1 MQYLYLATV
10 FAGALVCLL
19 ASILLFV
26 RRKEAKRSRVIL
38 AVIVFFS
45 VYNYITRFIALCNG
59 EIPELVVSAKLLLQ
73 ANFMV
78 LGYILYPIEVIAPGW
93 LSFRRILKLYSYW
106 LLAVVV
112 YLISLQLGVEYRPYG
127 SLLEMLAH
135 ADSFEV
141 GFRLLLSALFFTPT
155 FIVFFIHRTQLYRNS
170 DHIWVRKYVLTLSVN
185 MLAYMLVLMF
195 NHPEFNILY
204 YYVSVGCSLYIVYME
219 LFDRLIVKTLPAA
232 VAEEKERTTSERTTE
247 TGNTPFETI
256 DSSLSSEKCGNDKKD
271 SVLIQR
277 LDSYM
282 KINKAWRNPDLSLNT
297 LASELFTNRTSLAQ
311 AMHESGYENYS
322 NYINRLRIEDFLQ
335 QIESGQMLNFQ
346 ETFFFVGFRS
356 RSTALRNFR
365 QFTGSTPSEYFQK
378 KDPDTVQ
385 HPSNQSGR
393 D

>member
-38 AVIVFFS
+38 AVIVSFS
-45 VYNYITRFIALCNG
+45 VFNYITRFIALCNG
-59 EIPELVVSAKLLLQ
+59 ETPELVVSAKLLLQ

-93 LSFRRILKLYSYW
+93 LSFQRILKLYSYW

-112 YLISLQLGVEYRPYG
+112 YLISLQLGVEYTPYG
-127 SLLEMLAH
+127 SLLGMLAH
-135 ADSFEV
+135 SGSFEV
-141 GFRLLLSALFFTPT
+141 WFRLLLSVLIFAPAL
-155 FIVFFIHRTQLYRNS
+155 IVFFIHRTRLYRNS
-170 DHIWVRKYVLTLSVN
+170 DHIWVRKYVITLSVN

-232 VAEEKERTTSERTTE
+232 VAEEKEETTDE
-247 TGNTPFETI
+247 TD
-256 DSSLSSEKCGNDKKD
+256 DSFMCPEKCGNDKKD

-277 LDSYM
+277 LDNYM
-282 KINKAWRNPDLSLNT
+282 KIHKAWRNPDLSLNT
-297 LASELFTNRTSLAQ
+297 LASQLFTNRTSLAQ
-311 AMHESGYENYS
+311 AMRESDYENYS
-322 NYINRLRIEDFLQ
+322 NYINRLRIEDFME

-378 KDPDTVQ
+378 KDGEAEEP
-385 HPSNQSGR
+385 PEM
-393 D
+393 

>member
-38 AVIVFFS
+38 AVIVSFS
-45 VYNYITRFIALCNG
+45 VFNYITRFIALCNG
-59 EIPELVVSAKLLLQ
+59 ETPELVVSAKLLLQ

-93 LSFRRILKLYSYW
+93 LSFQRILKLYSYW

-112 YLISLQLGVEYRPYG
+112 YLISLQLGVEYTPYG
-127 SLLEMLAH
+127 SLLGMLAH
-135 ADSFEV
+135 SGSFEV
-141 GFRLLLSALFFTPT
+141 WFRLLLSVLIFAPAL
-155 FIVFFIHRTQLYRNS
+155 IVFFIHQTRLYRNS
-170 DHIWVRKYVLTLSVN
+170 DHIWVRKYVITLSVN

-232 VAEEKERTTSERTTE
+232 VAEEKEETTDE
-247 TGNTPFETI
+247 TD
-256 DSSLSSEKCGNDKKD
+256 DSFLCPEKCGNEKKD

-277 LDSYM
+277 LDNYM
-282 KINKAWRNPDLSLNT
+282 KIHKAWRNPDLSLNT

-311 AMHESGYENYS
+311 AMRESDYENYS

-365 QFTGSTPSEYFQK
+365 QFTGSIPSEYFQK
-378 KDPDTVQ
+378 KDADTEEPPVK
-385 HPSNQSGR
+385 
-393 D
+393 

>member
-38 AVIVFFS
+38 AVIVSFS
-45 VYNYITRFIALCNG
+45 VFNYITRFIALCNG
-59 EIPELVVSAKLLLQ
+59 ETPELVVSAKLLLQ

-93 LSFRRILKLYSYW
+93 LSFQRILKLYSYW

-112 YLISLQLGVEYRPYG
+112 YLISLQLGVEYTPYG
-127 SLLEMLAH
+127 SLLGMLAH
-135 ADSFEV
+135 SGSFEV
-141 GFRLLLSALFFTPT
+141 WFRLLLSVLIFAPAL
-155 FIVFFIHRTQLYRNS
+155 IVFFIHQTRLYRNS
-170 DHIWVRKYVLTLSVN
+170 DHIWVRKYVITLSVN

-232 VAEEKERTTSERTTE
+232 VAEEKE
-247 TGNTPFETI
+247 ETI
-256 DSSLSSEKCGNDKKD
+256 RETTDETDDSSLCSENCGNDKKD

-277 LDSYM
+277 LDNYM
-282 KINKAWRNPDLSLNT
+282 KIHKAWRNPDLSLNT

-311 AMHESGYENYS
+311 AMRESDYENYS
-322 NYINRLRIEDFLQ
+322 NYINRLRIEDFME

-378 KDPDTVQ
+378 KDGEAEEP
-385 HPSNQSGR
+385 PEM
-393 D
+393 

>member
-38 AVIVFFS
+38 AVIVSFS
-45 VYNYITRFIALCNG
+45 VFNYITRFIALCNG
-59 EIPELVVSAKLLLQ
+59 ETPELVVSAKLLLQ

-93 LSFRRILKLYSYW
+93 LSFQRILKLYSYW

-112 YLISLQLGVEYRPYG
+112 YLISLQLGVEYTPYG
-127 SLLEMLAH
+127 SLLGMLAH
-135 ADSFEV
+135 SGSFEV
-141 GFRLLLSALFFTPT
+141 WFRLLLSVLIFAPAL
-155 FIVFFIHRTQLYRNS
+155 IVFFIHQTRLYRNS
-170 DHIWVRKYVLTLSVN
+170 DHIWVRKYVITLSVN

-232 VAEEKERTTSERTTE
+232 VAEEKEETTDE
-247 TGNTPFETI
+247 TD
-256 DSSLSSEKCGNDKKD
+256 DSFLCPEKCGNDKKD

-277 LDSYM
+277 LDNYM
-282 KINKAWRNPDLSLNT
+282 KIHKAWRNPDLSLNT

-311 AMHESGYENYS
+311 AMRESDYENYS

>member
-38 AVIVFFS
+38 AVIVSFS
-45 VYNYITRFIALCNG
+45 VFNYITRFIALCNG

-93 LSFRRILKLYSYW
+93 LSFQRILKLYSYW

-112 YLISLQLGVEYRPYG
+112 YLISLQLGVEYTPYG
-127 SLLEMLAH
+127 SLLGMLAH
-135 ADSFEV
+135 SGSFEV
-141 GFRLLLSALFFTPT
+141 WFRLLLSVLIFAPAL
-155 FIVFFIHRTQLYRNS
+155 IVFFIHQTRLYRNS
-170 DHIWVRKYVLTLSVN
+170 DHIWVRKYVITLSVN

-219 LFDRLIVKTLPAA
+219 LFDRLIVKKLPAA
-232 VAEEKERTTSERTTE
+232 VAEEKEETTDE
-247 TGNTPFETI
+247 TD
-256 DSSLSSEKCGNDKKD
+256 DSSLCPEKCGNDKKN

-277 LDSYM
+277 LDNYM
-282 KINKAWRNPDLSLNT
+282 KIHKAWRNPDLSLNT

-311 AMHESGYENYS
+311 AMRESDYENYS

-346 ETFFFVGFRS
+346 ETFFYVGFRS

-378 KDPDTVQ
+378 KDGEAEEP
-385 HPSNQSGR
+385 PEM
-393 D
+393 

>member
-38 AVIVFFS
+38 AVIVSFS
-45 VYNYITRFIALCNG
+45 VFNYITRFIALCNG
-59 EIPELVVSAKLLLQ
+59 ETPELVVSAKLLLQ

-93 LSFRRILKLYSYW
+93 LSFQRILKLYSYW

-127 SLLEMLAH
+127 SLLGMLAH
-135 ADSFEV
+135 SGSFEV
-141 GFRLLLSALFFTPT
+141 WFRLLLSVLIFAPAL
-155 FIVFFIHRTQLYRNS
+155 IVFFIHQTRLYRNS
-170 DHIWVRKYVLTLSVN
+170 DHIWVRKYVITLSVN

-232 VAEEKERTTSERTTE
+232 VAEEKEETTDE
-247 TGNTPFETI
+247 TD
-256 DSSLSSEKCGNDKKD
+256 DSFLCPEKCGNDKKN

-277 LDSYM
+277 LDNYM
-282 KINKAWRNPDLSLNT
+282 KIHKAWRNPDLSLNT

-311 AMHESGYENYS
+311 AMRESDYENYS

-365 QFTGSTPSEYFQK
+365 QFTGSIPSEYFQK
-378 KDPDTVQ
+378 KDADTEEPPVK
-385 HPSNQSGR
+385 
-393 D
+393 

>member
-38 AVIVFFS
+38 AVIVSFS
-45 VYNYITRFIALCNG
+45 VFNYITRFIALCNG
-59 EIPELVVSAKLLLQ
+59 ETPELVVSAKLLLQ

-93 LSFRRILKLYSYW
+93 LSFQRILKLYSYW

-112 YLISLQLGVEYRPYG
+112 YLISLQLGVEYTPYG
-127 SLLEMLAH
+127 SLLGMLAH
-135 ADSFEV
+135 SGSFEV
-141 GFRLLLSALFFTPT
+141 WFRLLLSVLIFAPAL
-155 FIVFFIHRTQLYRNS
+155 IVFFIHQTRLYRNS

-232 VAEEKERTTSERTTE
+232 VAEEKEETTDE
-247 TGNTPFETI
+247 TD
-256 DSSLSSEKCGNDKKD
+256 DSFLCPEKCGNDKKN

-277 LDSYM
+277 LDNYM
-282 KINKAWRNPDLSLNT
+282 KIHKAWRNPDLSLNT

-311 AMHESGYENYS
+311 AMRESDYENYS

-365 QFTGSTPSEYFQK
+365 QFTGSIPSEYFQK
-378 KDPDTVQ
+378 KDADTVQ

>member
-38 AVIVFFS
+38 AVIVSFS
-45 VYNYITRFIALCNG
+45 VFNYITRFIALCKG
-59 EIPELVVSAKLLLQ
+59 ETPELVVSAKLLLL

-112 YLISLQLGVEYRPYG
+112 YLISLQLGVEYTPYG
-127 SLLEMLAH
+127 SLLGMLAH
-135 ADSFEV
+135 SGSFEV
-141 GFRLLLSALFFTPT
+141 WFRLLLSVLIFAPAL
-155 FIVFFIHRTQLYRNS
+155 IVFFIHRTRLYRNS
-170 DHIWVRKYVLTLSVN
+170 DHIWVRKYVITLSVN

-232 VAEEKERTTSERTTE
+232 VAAEKE
-247 TGNTPFETI
+247 ETI
-256 DSSLSSEKCGNDKKD
+256 RETTDETDDSSLCSENCGNDKKD

-277 LDSYM
+277 LDNYM
-282 KINKAWRNPDLSLNT
+282 KIHKAWRNPDLSLNT

-311 AMHESGYENYS
+311 AMRESDYENYS

>member
-38 AVIVFFS
+38 AVIVSFS
-45 VYNYITRFIALCNG
+45 VFNYITRFIALCNG
-59 EIPELVVSAKLLLQ
+59 ETPELVVSAKLLLQ

-93 LSFRRILKLYSYW
+93 LSFQRILKLYSYW

-112 YLISLQLGVEYRPYG
+112 YLISLQLGVEYTPYG
-127 SLLEMLAH
+127 SLLGMLAH
-135 ADSFEV
+135 SGSFEV
-141 GFRLLLSALFFTPT
+141 WFRLLLSVLIFAPAL
-155 FIVFFIHRTQLYRNS
+155 IVFFIHQTRLYRNS
-170 DHIWVRKYVLTLSVN
+170 DHIWVRKYVITLSVN

-232 VAEEKERTTSERTTE
+232 VAEEKEETTDE
-247 TGNTPFETI
+247 TD
-256 DSSLSSEKCGNDKKD
+256 DSFLCPEKCGNEKKD

-277 LDSYM
+277 LDNYM
-282 KINKAWRNPDLSLNT
+282 KIHKAWRNPDLSLNT

-311 AMHESGYENYS
+311 AMRESDYENYS

-378 KDPDTVQ
+378 KDADTEE
-385 HPSNQSGR
+385 HPEM
-393 D
+393 

>member
-38 AVIVFFS
+38 AVIVSFS
-45 VYNYITRFIALCNG
+45 VFNYITRFIALCNG
-59 EIPELVVSAKLLLQ
+59 ETPELVVSAKLLLQ

-93 LSFRRILKLYSYW
+93 LSFQRILKLYSYW

-112 YLISLQLGVEYRPYG
+112 YLISLQLGVEYTPYG
-127 SLLEMLAH
+127 SLLGMLAH
-135 ADSFEV
+135 SGSFEV
-141 GFRLLLSALFFTPT
+141 WFRLLLSVLIFAPAL
-155 FIVFFIHRTQLYRNS
+155 IVFFIHQTRLYRNS
-170 DHIWVRKYVLTLSVN
+170 DHIWVRKYVITLSVN

-219 LFDRLIVKTLPAA
+219 LFDRLIVKTLPPA
-232 VAEEKERTTSERTTE
+232 VAEEKEETTDE
-247 TGNTPFETI
+247 TD
-256 DSSLSSEKCGNDKKD
+256 DSFLCPEKCGNDKKN

-277 LDSYM
+277 LDNYM
-282 KINKAWRNPDLSLNT
+282 KIHKAWRNPDLSLNT

-311 AMHESGYENYS
+311 AMRESDYENYS

-346 ETFFFVGFRS
+346 ETFFFVGLRS

-378 KDPDTVQ
+378 KDGEAEE
-385 HPSNQSGR
+385 HPEM
-393 D
+393 

>member
-38 AVIVFFS
+38 AVIVSFS
-45 VYNYITRFIALCNG
+45 VFNYITRFIALCNG
-59 EIPELVVSAKLLLQ
+59 ETPELVVSAKLLLQ

-93 LSFRRILKLYSYW
+93 LSFQRILKLYSYW

-112 YLISLQLGVEYRPYG
+112 YLISLQLGVEYTPYG
-127 SLLEMLAH
+127 SLLGMLAH
-135 ADSFEV
+135 SGSFEV
-141 GFRLLLSALFFTPT
+141 WFRLLLSVLIFAPAL
-155 FIVFFIHRTQLYRNS
+155 IVFFIHQTRLYRNS
-170 DHIWVRKYVLTLSVN
+170 DHIWVRKYVITLSVN

-232 VAEEKERTTSERTTE
+232 VAEEKEETTDE
-247 TGNTPFETI
+247 TD
-256 DSSLSSEKCGNDKKD
+256 DSFLCPEKCGNDKKN

-277 LDSYM
+277 LDNYM
-282 KINKAWRNPDLSLNT
+282 KIHKAWRNPDLSLNT

-311 AMHESGYENYS
+311 AMRESDYENYS

-378 KDPDTVQ
+378 KDADTEE
-385 HPSNQSGR
+385 HPEM
-393 D
+393 

>member
-38 AVIVFFS
+38 AVIVSFS
-45 VYNYITRFIALCNG
+45 VFNYITRFIALCNG
-59 EIPELVVSAKLLLQ
+59 ETPELVVSAKLLLQ

-93 LSFRRILKLYSYW
+93 LSFQRILKLYSYW

-112 YLISLQLGVEYRPYG
+112 YLISLQLGVEYTPYG
-127 SLLEMLAH
+127 SLLGMLAH
-135 ADSFEV
+135 SGSFEV
-141 GFRLLLSALFFTPT
+141 WFRLLLSVLIFAPAL
-155 FIVFFIHRTQLYRNS
+155 IVFFIHQTRLYRNS
-170 DHIWVRKYVLTLSVN
+170 DHIWVRKYVITLSVN

-232 VAEEKERTTSERTTE
+232 VAEEKE
-247 TGNTPFETI
+247 ETI
-256 DSSLSSEKCGNDKKD
+256 RETTDETDDSFLCPEKCGNDKKN

-277 LDSYM
+277 LDNYM
-282 KINKAWRNPDLSLNT
+282 KIHKAWRNPDLSLNT

-311 AMHESGYENYS
+311 AMRESDYENYS

-365 QFTGSTPSEYFQK
+365 QFTGSIPSEYFQK
-378 KDPDTVQ
+378 KDADTEEPPVK
-385 HPSNQSGR
+385 
-393 D
+393 

>member
-38 AVIVFFS
+38 AVIVSFS
-45 VYNYITRFIALCNG
+45 VFNYITRFIALCNG
-59 EIPELVVSAKLLLQ
+59 ETPELVVSAKLLLQ

-112 YLISLQLGVEYRPYG
+112 YLISLQLGVEYTPYV
-127 SLLEMLAH
+127 SLLGMLAH
-135 ADSFEV
+135 SGSFEV
-141 GFRLLLSALFFTPT
+141 WFRLLLSVLIFAPAL
-155 FIVFFIHRTQLYRNS
+155 IVFFIHRTRPYRNS
-170 DHIWVRKYVLTLSVN
+170 DHIWVRKYVITLSVN

-232 VAEEKERTTSERTTE
+232 VAEEKE
-247 TGNTPFETI
+247 ETI
-256 DSSLSSEKCGNDKKD
+256 RETTDETDDSSLCSENCGNDKKD

-277 LDSYM
+277 LDNYM
-282 KINKAWRNPDLSLNT
+282 KIHKAWRNPDLSLNT

-311 AMHESGYENYS
+311 AMRESDYENYS

-378 KDPDTVQ
+378 KDGEAEEP
-385 HPSNQSGR
+385 PEM
-393 D
+393 

>member
-38 AVIVFFS
+38 AVIVSFS
-45 VYNYITRFIALCNG
+45 VFNYITRFIALCNG
-59 EIPELVVSAKLLLQ
+59 ETPELVVSAKLLLQ

-93 LSFRRILKLYSYW
+93 LSFQRILKLYSYW

-112 YLISLQLGVEYRPYG
+112 YLISLQLGVEYTPYG
-127 SLLEMLAH
+127 SLLGMLAH
-135 ADSFEV
+135 SGSFEV
-141 GFRLLLSALFFTPT
+141 WFRLLLSVLIFAPAL
-155 FIVFFIHRTQLYRNS
+155 IVFFIHQTRLYRNS
-170 DHIWVRKYVLTLSVN
+170 DHIWVRKYVITLSVN

-232 VAEEKERTTSERTTE
+232 VAEEKEETTDE
-247 TGNTPFETI
+247 TD
-256 DSSLSSEKCGNDKKD
+256 DSFLCPEKCGNDKKN

-277 LDSYM
+277 LDNYM
-282 KINKAWRNPDLSLNT
+282 KIHKAWRNPDLSLNT

-311 AMHESGYENYS
+311 AMRESDYENYS

>member
-38 AVIVFFS
+38 AVIVSFS
-45 VYNYITRFIALCNG
+45 VFNYITRFIALCNG
-59 EIPELVVSAKLLLQ
+59 ETPELVVSAKLLLQ

-93 LSFRRILKLYSYW
+93 LSFQRILKLYSYW

-232 VAEEKERTTSERTTE
+232 VAEEKEETTDE
-247 TGNTPFETI
+247 TD
-256 DSSLSSEKCGNDKKD
+256 DSFLCPEKCGNDKKN

-277 LDSYM
+277 LDNYM

-365 QFTGSTPSEYFQK
+365 QFTGSIPSEYFQK
-378 KDPDTVQ
+378 KDADTEEPPVK
-385 HPSNQSGR
+385 
-393 D
+393 

>member
-38 AVIVFFS
+38 AVIVSFS
-45 VYNYITRFIALCNG
+45 VFNYITRFIALCNG
-59 EIPELVVSAKLLLQ
+59 ETPELVVSAKLLLQ

-232 VAEEKERTTSERTTE
+232 VAEEKEETTDE
-247 TGNTPFETI
+247 TD
-256 DSSLSSEKCGNDKKD
+256 DSFLCPEKCGNDKKN

-277 LDSYM
+277 LDNYM
-282 KINKAWRNPDLSLNT
+282 KIHKAWRNPDLSLNT

-311 AMHESGYENYS
+311 AMRESDYENYS

-365 QFTGSTPSEYFQK
+365 QFTGSIPSEYFQK
-378 KDPDTVQ
+378 KDADTVQ

>member
-38 AVIVFFS
+38 AVIVSFS
-45 VYNYITRFIALCNG
+45 VFNYITRFIALCNG
-59 EIPELVVSAKLLLQ
+59 ETPELVVSAKLLLL

-112 YLISLQLGVEYRPYG
+112 YLISLQLGVEYTPYG
-127 SLLEMLAH
+127 SLLGMLAH
-135 ADSFEV
+135 SGSFEV
-141 GFRLLLSALFFTPT
+141 WFRLLLSVLIFAPAL
-155 FIVFFIHRTQLYRNS
+155 IVFFIHRTRLYRNS
-170 DHIWVRKYVLTLSVN
+170 DHIWVRKYVITLSVN

-232 VAEEKERTTSERTTE
+232 VAEEKEETTDE
-247 TGNTPFETI
+247 TD
-256 DSSLSSEKCGNDKKD
+256 DSFLCPEKCGNDKKD

-277 LDSYM
+277 LDNYM
-282 KINKAWRNPDLSLNT
+282 KIHKAWRNPDLSLNT

-311 AMHESGYENYS
+311 AMRESDYENYS

>member
-38 AVIVFFS
+38 AVIVSFS
-45 VYNYITRFIALCNG
+45 VFNYITRFIALCNG
-59 EIPELVVSAKLLLQ
+59 ETPELVVSAKLLLQ

-93 LSFRRILKLYSYW
+93 LSFQRILKLYSYW

-112 YLISLQLGVEYRPYG
+112 YLISLQLGVEYTPYG
-127 SLLEMLAH
+127 SLLGMLAH
-135 ADSFEV
+135 SGSFEV
-141 GFRLLLSALFFTPT
+141 WFRLLLSVLIFAPAL
-155 FIVFFIHRTQLYRNS
+155 IVFFIHQTRLYRNS
-170 DHIWVRKYVLTLSVN
+170 DHIWVRKYVITLSVN

-232 VAEEKERTTSERTTE
+232 VAEEKEETTDE
-247 TGNTPFETI
+247 TD
-256 DSSLSSEKCGNDKKD
+256 DSFLCPEKCGNDKKN

-277 LDSYM
+277 LDNYM
-282 KINKAWRNPDLSLNT
+282 KIHKAWRNPDLSLNT

-311 AMHESGYENYS
+311 AMRESDYENYS

-365 QFTGSTPSEYFQK
+365 QFTGSIPSEYFQK
-378 KDPDTVQ
+378 KDADTEEPPVK
-385 HPSNQSGR
+385 
-393 D
+393 